1 MISIE
6 LIKKMKNDEN
16 DESSDP
22 WSFRDKEE
30 SKKDKLNIID
40 TITQKV
46 NQALI
51 KSTKKK
57 HNIALDSNYK
67 SFEENK
73 KFIDVFKK
81 NAEKELEIFESER
94 KMNKN
99 KNNGLINIDCTLS
112 DLTLG
117 KGTFVTKDDLILNL
131 PSSFLNKTKME
142 DIGNSYSISITEI
155 NRLIPNDEF
164 VSKLHL
170 FYSQNK

>member
-1 MISIE
+1 
-6 LIKKMKNDEN
+6 MKTDEN

-30 SKKDKLNIID
+30 SKKDKLNLID
-40 TITQKV
+40 KITQKV
-46 NQALI
+46 NQTLL
-51 KSTKKK
+51 KSTIKK
-57 HNIALDSNYK
+57 HNISLDSNYK
-67 SFEENK
+67 NFEDNT

-99 KNNGLINIDCTLS
+99 KNGLINIDCTLS

-142 DIGNSYSISITEI
+142 DIGNSYSINITEI

>member
-1 MISIE
+1 MR
-6 LIKKMKNDEN
+6 NDDEN

-30 SKKDKLNIID
+30 SKKDKSNIID
-40 TITQKV
+40 KITQKV
-46 NQALI
+46 NQTLLKA
-51 KSTKKK
+51 KKK
-57 HNIALDSNYK
+57 KNSIVLDSNYK
-67 SFEENK
+67 NYDENK

-99 KNNGLINIDCTLS
+99 KNGLINIDCTLS

-131 PSSFLNKTKME
+131 PSNLLNKTKME
-142 DIGNSYSISITEI
+142 DIGNSYSINITEI
-155 NRLIPNDEF
+155 NRLIPDDEF

>member
-1 MISIE
+1 MNNE
-6 LIKKMKNDEN
+6 EN
-16 DESSDP
+16 EESSDP

-40 TITQKV
+40 KITQKV
-46 NQALI
+46 NQTLI
-51 KSTKKK
+51 KATKKK
-57 HNIALDSNYK
+57 HNNTLDSNYK
-67 SFEENK
+67 NFEESK

-94 KMNKN
+94 KINKN
-99 KNNGLINIDCTLS
+99 KNGLINIDCTLS
-112 DLTLG
+112 ELTLG
-117 KGTFVTKDDLILNL
+117 KGTFVTKDDIILNL

-142 DIGNSYSISITEI
+142 DIGNSYSINITEI

-164 VSKLHL
+164 VSKLHS

>member
-1 MISIE
+1 
-6 LIKKMKNDEN
+6 MKNDDN
-16 DESSDP
+16 DESSEN
-22 WSFRDKEE
+22 WNFRDKEE

-46 NQALI
+46 NQTLI
-51 KSTKKK
+51 KATKKK
-57 HNIALDSNYK
+57 NSIALDSNYK
-67 SFEENK
+67 NFEENK

-112 DLTLG
+112 ELTMG

-142 DIGNSYSISITEI
+142 DIGNSYSINITEI

>member
-1 MISIE
+1 
-6 LIKKMKNDEN
+6 MKNDDN

-46 NQALI
+46 NQTLI
-51 KSTKKK
+51 KATKKK
-57 HNIALDSNYK
+57 NSIALDSNYK

-112 DLTLG
+112 ELTMG

-142 DIGNSYSISITEI
+142 DIGNSYSINITEI

>member
-6 LIKKMKNDEN
+6 LIKKMRNDEN

-30 SKKDKLNIID
+30 LKKDKLNMID
-40 TITQKV
+40 KITQKV
-46 NQALI
+46 NQTLI
-51 KSTKKK
+51 KATKKK

-67 SFEENK
+67 NYEENK
-73 KFIDVFKK
+73 KYIDVFRK

-99 KNNGLINIDCTLS
+99 KNGLINIDCTLS

-117 KGTFVTKDDLILNL
+117 KGIFVTKDDLIFNL

-142 DIGNSYSISITEI
+142 DIGNSYSINISEI

>member
-1 MISIE
+1 M
-6 LIKKMKNDEN
+6 
-16 DESSDP
+16 
-22 WSFRDKEE
+22 
-30 SKKDKLNIID
+30 
-40 TITQKV
+40 
-46 NQALI
+46 
-51 KSTKKK
+51 TKKK
-57 HNIALDSNYK
+57 NSIALDSNYK
-67 SFEENK
+67 NFEENK

-112 DLTLG
+112 ELTMG

-142 DIGNSYSISITEI
+142 DIGNSYSINITEI